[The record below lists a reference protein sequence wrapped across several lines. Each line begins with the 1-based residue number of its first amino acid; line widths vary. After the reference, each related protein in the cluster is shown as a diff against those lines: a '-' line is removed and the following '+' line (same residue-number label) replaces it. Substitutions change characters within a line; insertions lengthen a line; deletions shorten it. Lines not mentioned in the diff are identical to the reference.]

1 MSLDLIIDKL
11 LLSTKKELDKEKNII
26 FIENEILKPLIYK
39 IMSNL
44 YPYFM
49 GFTIMILCMFVF
61 IMVIFV
67 LNIKILFK

>member
-44 YPYFM
+44 YPDFM